1 MRIRYVLGVALC
13 GYALVGQAG
22 QLRSITDNAYSTTQ
36 AARGQAIYKT
46 QCAGCHGNAM
56 EGTSGP
62 PLVGDDFLSNWSARP
77 LANLVDKV
85 EKTMPFN
92 LPGSLSRQ
100 QSIDL
105 VAYVLQTG
113 KFPAGQTDLS
123 EAALSQIALPAAAR
137 ASNASSTRG
146 PEGNL
151 AELMRAIAFP
161 NANIIFNVQLK
172 DPGAQPKKQPASA
185 PFDYVEWGST
195 VYPGWLAVDQAA
207 VAITETAPLL
217 LTPGRRCQ
225 NGKLAPVDRADWKRY
240 VTELVDVGKLARRA
254 SQARNYEAFVDI
266 SEKLND
272 ACANCHKVYR
282 DKGGTEG
289 SGATRCQPSSE
300 EK

>member
-1 MRIRYVLGVALC
+1 MRIRYVLGAALC

-22 QLRSITDNAYSTTQ
+22 QLRSTTDNVYSATQ

-92 LPGSLSRQ
+92 LPGSLSRP

-123 EAALSQIALPAAAR
+123 EAALSL
-137 ASNASSTRG
+137 
-146 PEGNL
+146 
-151 AELMRAIAFP
+151 
-161 NANIIFNVQLK
+161 
-172 DPGAQPKKQPASA
+172 
-185 PFDYVEWGST
+185 
-195 VYPGWLAVDQAA
+195 
-207 VAITETAPLL
+207 
-217 LTPGRRCQ
+217 
-225 NGKLAPVDRADWKRY
+225 
-240 VTELVDVGKLARRA
+240 
-254 SQARNYEAFVDI
+254 
-266 SEKLND
+266 
-272 ACANCHKVYR
+272 
-282 DKGGTEG
+282 
-289 SGATRCQPSSE
+289 
-300 EK
+300 